1 MVRSRPMIR
10 PPLKTLPL
18 LALALTFTLPL
29 HAAEKRA
36 KKVPAATPVPVRVFA
51 PTDLRELRPLLGQ
64 TVAVEG
70 AIARVGE
77 SKSKTVRY
85 LNYTSDYKLGVGLVF
100 FVKKAPES
108 FQMEALSKWIG
119 RKTRATG
126 KLGEFNGALQI
137 EVVKLSQLKEVE

>member
-1 MVRSRPMIR
+1 MRT
-10 PPLKTLPL
+10 LFKTLPL
-18 LALALTFTLPL
+18 LAIALVFPMPL
-29 HAAEKRA
+29 HAV
-36 KKVPAATPVPVRVFA
+36 KKGTKKPPAATPVPVRVFA

-64 TVAVEG
+64 TVTVEG

-100 FVKKAPES
+100 FVKKGADS
-108 FQMEALSKWIG
+108 FQMEKLGNWIG
-119 RKTRATG
+119 RRTRATG

-137 EVVKLSQLKEVE
+137 EVLKWSQLKEVE